1 MGPAGRRSRDATRRY
16 TSGSPSEGT
25 ARTRRRRVG
34 RSSSRSRNT
43 ARWWPRSPPTSA
55 SPTTSRFSSS
65 LGCVLAL
72 AGGVAGVRPAPGQRL
87 AATEVG
93 AGAVRLAASAQ
104 FLLEPGARKGA
115 SLYGGF
121 GIAFAGATSQHGAG
135 YLTAL
140 VGLESAPGRTA
151 GWYAEL
157 GFAGGVRLAAGRR
170 WRRLPSSWQ

>member
-1 MGPAGRRSRDATRRY
+1 M
-16 TSGSPSEGT
+16 
-25 ARTRRRRVG
+25 
-34 RSSSRSRNT
+34 
-43 ARWWPRSPPTSA
+43 
-55 SPTTSRFSSS
+55 
-65 LGCVLAL
+65 LAL

-93 AGAVRLAASAQ
+93 AGATVVAARRWFSGGEIGVARRPGGQGRFALSAAGGSYDGAAGVRLAASAQ